1 MPRRLVTTVFLL
13 CLFPL
18 AALAQAP
25 PADLDAWVAR
35 AMTTFNVPG
44 VAVAIV
50 KDGQVVHAKGYGVRR
65 LGYPAPVDDR
75 TLFGIASNSKAFT
88 AAALAILVDEKKL
101 AWDDPVSQHIPSFQ
115 MYDPYVSRE
124 LTVRDTL
131 SHRSGLGLGAGD
143 LLFWPDTNVSRNEVV
158 AAARFIRPA
167 SSFRSRYA
175 YNNLMFV
182 VAGQVLTAV
191 AGRPWD
197 DLIRERIFVP
207 LGMSSSRISSVG
219 LGPGDN
225 VASPHS
231 RGWRLRGTLQPIR
244 PTRDDTWAAAAGIKS
259 NLQDLVKWVRVQLG
273 RGKIDDTRRLFS
285 EAVSNEM
292 WQVQTPSRVSDPPA
306 PLARTKPNFA
316 GYGLGW
322 SLRDYHGRKI
332 VSHSGGLT
340 GMVTLVLLVPSE
352 QLGIVVLTN
361 QEEGGAF
368 NAIAY
373 HVLDAYLGA
382 PHTDW
387 IAAYRQARDDEF
399 RKADEEER
407 KQAEARHRDSTPSL
421 PLASYA
427 GEYRDGW
434 YGGAVVALEGAHL
447 VLRLGRTPAAV
458 ADLEHWHHD
467 TFRAVFRDT
476 TIPDAFV
483 TFALDHEGKIATV
496 MMKATSELADFSFDY
511 HDLLFQP
518 APGLEPLRPGAVR
531 AP

>member
-1 MPRRLVTTVFLL
+1 MTRLLVALLL
-13 CLFPL
+13 CCLQSVP
-18 AALAQAP
+18 ALAQGLP
-25 PADLDAWVAR
+25 PDLDAWVAR
-35 AMTTFNVPG
+35 AMKAFDVPG
-44 VAVAIV
+44 VAVAVV
-50 KDGQVVHAKGYGVRR
+50 KDGAVVHSRGYGVRR
-65 LGYPAPVDDR
+65 LGDPAPVDAR
-75 TLFGIASNSKAFT
+75 TLFGIASNTKAFT
-88 AAALAILVDEKKL
+88 AAALGMLVDERKL
-101 AWDDPVSQHIPSFQ
+101 AWDDPVIDHVPAFH
-115 MYDPYVSRE
+115 MADPYASRE
-124 LTVRDTL
+124 ITVRDTL

-143 LLFWPDTNVSRNEVV
+143 LLFWPDTDVSRDEVV
-158 AAARFIRPA
+158 AATRFIRPA

-182 VAGQVLTAV
+182 VAGQVLAAV
-191 AGRPWD
+191 AGKPWD
-197 DLIRERIFVP
+197 EVIRERIFVP
-207 LGMSSSRISSVG
+207 LKMGSTRISSVG

-231 RGWRLRGTLQPIR
+231 RGWRLRGTLRPIP

-259 NLQDLVKWVRVQLG
+259 NLEDLVKWVGVQLG
-273 RGKIDDTRRLFS
+273 RGKIDATHRLFS
-285 EAVSNEM
+285 EAVSGEM
-292 WQVQTPSRVSDPPA
+292 WQVQTPNRVSDPPA

-322 SLRDYHGRKI
+322 GLRDYQGRKI

-496 MMKATSELADFSFDY
+496 TMKATSELADFSFDY

-518 APGLEPLRPGAVR
+518 APGPEPLRPGAVR

>member
-65 LGYPAPVDDR
+65 LGDPAPVDDR

-182 VAGQVLTAV
+182 VAGQVIAAV
-191 AGRPWD
+191 SGMSWD
-197 DLIRERIFVP
+197 DFIRQRILSP
-207 LGMSSSRISSVG
+207 LGMDSTRISNVG
-219 LGPGDN
+219 LSPADN

-231 RGWRLRGTLQPIR
+231 AGWRLQGELKPIP

-259 NLQDLVKWVRVQLG
+259 NLRDLAKWVSVQLA

-285 EAVSNEM
+285 ESVANDM
-292 WQVQTPSRVSDPPA
+292 WQVTTPNRVTNPPA
-306 PLARTKPNFA
+306 PLAGIKPNFA

-322 SLRDYHGRKI
+322 ELRDYRGRTI
-332 VSHSGGLT
+332 VSHTGGLT
-340 GMVTLVLLVPSE
+340 GMVTLVRLIPSE

-373 HVLDAYLGA
+373 HIVDAYLGA
-382 PHTDW
+382 PPTDW
-387 IAAYRQARDDEF
+387 IAAYRQVRDD
-399 RKADEEER
+399 RLKKANDEEQ
-407 KQAEARHRDSTPSL
+407 KQAAARNRDSRPSL
-421 PLASYA
+421 PLEAYA
-427 GEYRDGW
+427 GEYVDTW
-434 YGGAVVALEGAHL
+434 YGGTSLAAENGRL
-447 VLRLGRTPAAV
+447 VLRMARTPAAV
-458 ADLEHWHHD
+458 ADLEHWQYN
-467 TFRAVFRDT
+467 TFKAVFRDP

-483 TFALDHEGKIATV
+483 TFALDETGKIETMRMV
-496 MMKATSELADFSFDY
+496 ATSELADFSFDY
-511 HDLLFQP
+511 HDLLF
-518 APGLEPLRPGAVR
+518 RPVPKPAVR
-531 AP
+531 Q

>member
-1 MPRRLVTTVFLL
+1 MPRRLLAPLL
-13 CLFPL
+13 LFILLPA
-18 AALAQAP
+18 AALAQGP
-25 PADLDAWVAR
+25 PADLDPWVAR
-35 AMTTFNVPG
+35 AMTAFEVPG
-44 VAVAIV
+44 VAVAVV
-50 KDGQVVHAKGYGVRR
+50 KDGAVVHSRGYGVRR
-65 LGYPAPVDDR
+65 LGDPAPVDER
-75 TLFGIASNSKAFT
+75 TLFGIASNTKAFT
-88 AAALAILVDEKKL
+88 AAALGILVDEKKL
-101 AWDDPVSQHIPSFQ
+101 AWDDPVIKHLPAFHMS
-115 MYDPYVSRE
+115 DPYASRE

-143 LLFWPDTNVSRNEVV
+143 LLFWPDTDVSRDEVV
-158 AAARFIRPA
+158 AATRFIRPA

-207 LGMSSSRISSVG
+207 LEMTSSRISSVG

-231 RGWRLRGTLQPIR
+231 RGWRLRGTLQPIP

-322 SLRDYHGRKI
+322 GLRDYQGRKI

-382 PHTDW
+382 PYTDW
-387 IAAYRQARDDEF
+387 IAAHRQARDDEL
-399 RKADEEER
+399 RRADDEER
-407 KQAEARHRDSTPSL
+407 KQAEARARDSRPSL
-421 PLASYA
+421 ALASYA

-434 YGGAVVALEGAHL
+434 YGGAILAVEDTRL
-447 VLRLGRTPAAV
+447 VLRLARTPAAV
-458 ADLEHWHHD
+458 ADLEHWQYD
-467 TFRAVFRDT
+467 TFRAVFRDA

-483 TFALDHEGKIATV
+483 TFTLDYQGKIAT
-496 MMKATSELADFSFDY
+496 MTLKATSELADFSFDY
-511 HDLLFQP
+511 QDLLFRP
-518 APGLEPLRPGAVR
+518 APKPAEVR
-531 AP
+531 APRP